1 MIKLLLRTVLL
12 LAVVSSFLV
21 AIPTSLPA
29 HAVRVGI
36 VCIAPTGLTQ
46 CPADPQVLIQAP
58 STTQLSV
65 AVMIN
70 SSDAFSGFD
79 IIIRANSSILRPF
92 DANVVGSVLPGPT
105 STIVKCIGGAVK
117 IGTQCTSQASSP
129 DAIEMAVSACTS
141 CFTTPPTTGLLFTAI
156 YDIVGSTTNTPVG
169 FQTGCSSSSTLGFCD
184 AISTGAQ
191 AFNSETIQ
199 NAQFSNQAYYSI
211 DADPVSV
218 SITSASPGTSSL
230 TITSLNTFAGTVAL
244 TATGS
249 VPGLTG
255 SFPSPPGSSLKVSTA
270 NPQNST
276 TLSVSADSSVLGGI
290 YNLNVS
296 ATSGTLKN
304 FVVLKI
310 TVMAPNFSISATP
323 SNITVNASSTGSAA
337 GNFTLDLSSLFG
349 FTGSVSLTPS
359 YPVGFVTILS
369 RPVIQLTAGGTNSS
383 LLTVKSN
390 GTGTVTISAKS
401 GTITQTVQVTLTVR
415 DFTVTIT
422 PQTLTIDQNTTKT
435 AKVTIGTPAANI
447 GANFAGTVNVTLLV
461 SMTSSGNSQSGTSGL
476 SVSCTLQSLVVKS
489 ASGTNSTSCN
499 ISGAIPGTYSLIV
512 TGKSRLF
519 PDHAAAAD
527 IQVQGPD
534 FAIIPDNAV
543 KTVTLGSNAT
553 ITLTIQDILG
563 LKANVTLTA
572 TVTGP
577 VPLLSASN
585 VVLAGSANGTVI
597 LTVTTSQNLA
607 AGPYTVSISGS
618 ATIAAQTTTHVTSV
632 LVVITG
638 LTHPPELILYT
649 VRVAPNSANAGDS
662 VNFFVQVLNNGTTTE
677 TSSVEALVGDTV
689 VASKNVTIAPSVIA
703 NVTLT
708 WNTSNYTPGPY
719 ILGAK
724 VLAVPGQVNT
734 GNNIQRV
741 TTPFNLNAPN
751 TAFLPVQSEEIIAA
765 LAAAIITV
773 AGLAIYLRARRR
785 RAV

>member
-1 MIKLLLRTVLL
+1 MLL
-12 LAVVSSFLV
+12 LAVVSSFI
-21 AIPTSLPA
+21 ASIPITPPA
-29 HAVRVGI
+29 HAARVGI
-36 VCIAPTGLTQ
+36 VCVAPTGLTS
-46 CPADPQVLIQAP
+46 CPADPQVLVGAVS
-58 STTQLSV
+58 STLNV
-65 AVMIN
+65 AIMVN
-70 SSDAFSGFD
+70 SSDPFSGFD
-79 IIIRANSSILRPF
+79 ITIRADS
-92 DANVVGSVLPGPT
+92 NVLKPTSVSTTGTVLPGPT
-105 STIVKCIGGAVK
+105 TTILECVGGAVVT
-117 IGTQCTSQASSP
+117 GTQCSNQASSP
-129 DAIEMAVSACTS
+129 DTIQLVVAACS
-141 CFTTPPTTGLLFTAI
+141 GCFSPSPTTGLLFTAV
-156 YDIVGSTTNTPVG
+156 YNIVGSTTNTPIG
-169 FQTGCSSSSTLGFCD
+169 FQTGCSSSSTPGVCD
-184 AISTGAQ
+184 GISTGSSTFDQ
-191 AFNSETIQ
+191 ETVQ

-211 DADPVSV
+211 DANPVSV
-218 SITSASPGTSSL
+218 SVTTSSPGTSSL

-255 SFPSPPGSSLKVSTA
+255 SFPSPPGSSLKVSTT

-276 TLSVSADSSVLGGI
+276 TLSISADSSVLGGI

-337 GNFTLDLSSLFG
+337 GNFTLNLSSLFG

-359 YPVGFVTILS
+359 HPVGFVTILS
-369 RPVIQLTAGGTNSS
+369 RPVIQLAAGGTNSS

-390 GTGTVTISAKS
+390 DTGTVTISAKS

-447 GANFAGTVNVTLLV
+447 GANFAGTVNITVLV
-461 SMTSSGNSQSGTSGL
+461 SVTSSGNSQSGADGL
-476 SVSCTLQSLVVKS
+476 SVGCTLQSLVVKA
-489 ASGTNSTSCN
+489 ASGTNNTSCN

-512 TGKSRLF
+512 TGKSKLF

-563 LKANVTLTA
+563 LRANVTLTA

-585 VVLAGSANGTVI
+585 VVLTGSANGTVI

-618 ATIAAQTTTHVTSV
+618 ATIGGQTTTHMVSV
-632 LVVITG
+632 LLVITG
-638 LTHPPELILYT
+638 LTHPPDLILYT
-649 VRVAPNSANAGDS
+649 VRVAPSS
-662 VNFFVQVLNNGTTTE
+662 VDPGSPVNYFVKVLNNGTTTE
-677 TSSVEALVGDTV
+677 IASVQALVGDTV
-689 VASKNVTIAPSVIA
+689 VASKNVSIAPSVIA

-708 WNTSNYTPGPY
+708 WDTSNYTPGPY

-724 VLAVPGQVNT
+724 VLAVPGEVNT
-734 GNNIQRV
+734 ANNLERIS
-741 TTPFNLNAPN
+741 TPFNINPSN

-765 LAAAIITV
+765 IAAAIIIV

-785 RAV
+785 RAI